1 MIFQMASTSAY
12 DKNEVQVYIIAEKGE
27 TIRIG
32 DIIAI
37 PMNDHTFE
45 QREIIAMYRERRMQ
59 EYRKKWEKGKCLFS
73 EIKEGEWA
81 ECIIHNIH
89 SGRIHTISSPYDE
102 DLLKDGWVCG

>member
-1 MIFQMASTSAY
+1 MVFQMASTSAY
-12 DKNEVQVYIIAEKGE
+12 DENEVQVCILAEKGE

-45 QREIIAMYRERRMQ
+45 QREIMAMYRD
-59 EYRKKWEKGKCLFS
+59 RKKWEKGK
-73 EIKEGEWA
+73 
-81 ECIIHNIH
+81 
-89 SGRIHTISSPYDE
+89 GRIHTISAPYDE

>member
-1 MIFQMASTSAY
+1 MIFKMAGTSAY
-12 DKNEVQVYIIAEKGE
+12 DENEVEVYILAEKGE

-45 QREIIAMYRERRMQ
+45 QREITAMYRD
-59 EYRKKWEKGKCLFS
+59 RKKWKKGKCLFS

-89 SGRIHTISSPYDE
+89 SGKIHTISSPYDE

>member
-12 DKNEVQVYIIAEKGE
+12 DENEVQVCILAEKGE

-45 QREIIAMYRERRMQ
+45 QREITAMYRD
-59 EYRKKWEKGKCLFS
+59 RKKWKKGKGLFS
-73 EIKEGEWA
+73 EIKEGEMA

-89 SGRIHTISSPYDE
+89 SGMIHTISASYDE

>member
-12 DKNEVQVYIIAEKGE
+12 DENEVQVCILAEKGE

-45 QREIIAMYRERRMQ
+45 QREIMAMYRD
-59 EYRKKWEKGKCLFS
+59 RKKWEKRKGILS
-73 EIKEGEWA
+73 EKKEGEWA

-89 SGRIHTISSPYDE
+89 SGRIHTISAPYDE

>member
-45 QREIIAMYRERRMQ
+45 QREITAMYRD
-59 EYRKKWEKGKCLFS
+59 RKKWKKRKMPVL
-73 EIKEGEWA
+73 
-81 ECIIHNIH
+81 
-89 SGRIHTISSPYDE
+89 
-102 DLLKDGWVCG
+102 

>member
-1 MIFQMASTSAY
+1 MIIQMASTSAY

-45 QREIIAMYRERRMQ
+45 QREITAMYR
-59 EYRKKWEKGKCLFS
+59 
-73 EIKEGEWA
+73 
-81 ECIIHNIH
+81 
-89 SGRIHTISSPYDE
+89 D
-102 DLLKDGWVCG
+102 

>member
-45 QREIIAMYRERRMQ
+45 QREITAMYRD
-59 EYRKKWEKGKCLFS
+59 RKMWEK
-73 EIKEGEWA
+73 
-81 ECIIHNIH
+81 
-89 SGRIHTISSPYDE
+89 GRIHTF
-102 DLLKDGWVCG
+102 CGPWSGKIPECGTPELSARTNLDFLFSELRTH